1 MVKLTVVEEVE
12 DAHFS
17 QQHPYQD
24 QEDEGMYPASDSDAS
39 SISGDD
45 GEDAEIDES
54 LYDRFVALKDIIPPR
69 QRAVLTS
76 RLSSAYSVL
85 KSGLTM
91 GGTTLWV
98 LVTGA
103 FVVGV
108 PFAVAV
114 GDEQQLVEMERDMK
128 MQQFTTD
135 SLSPGAQSVLGEA
148 QKK

>member
-1 MVKLTVVEEVE
+1 MVQLTVVEDVE
-12 DAHFS
+12 DAHFA
-17 QQHPYQD
+17 QQRPYQD
-24 QEDEGMYPASDSDAS
+24 QEDDYASDSDGS
-39 SISGDD
+39 SLSDDNDGDV
-45 GEDAEIDES
+45 EIEET
-54 LYDRFVALKDIIPPR
+54 LYDRVVALKDIIPPR
-69 QRAVLTS
+69 QRAVLS
-76 RLSSAYSVL
+76 AGLSSAYGVV
-85 KSGLTM
+85 KSGLSM

-114 GDEQQLVEMERDMK
+114 GDEQQLVEMEREMK

-135 SLSPGAQSVLGEA
+135 SLSPGAQTAVLGEP

>member
-1 MVKLTVVEEVE
+1 MVKLTVVEDVE
-12 DAHFS
+12 DAHFA
-17 QQHPYQD
+17 QQRPYQD
-24 QEDEGMYPASDSDAS
+24 QEDDYASANSDGS
-39 SISGDD
+39 SLSGGDD
-45 GEDAEIDES
+45 GELEIEET
-54 LYDRFVALKDIIPPR
+54 LYDRLVALKDIIPPR
-69 QRAVLTS
+69 QRAVLS
-76 RLSSAYSVL
+76 AGLSSAYGVV
-85 KSGLTM
+85 KSGLSM

-135 SLSPGAQSVLGEA
+135 SLSPGAQTAVLGEP

>member
-1 MVKLTVVEEVE
+1 MVQLTVVEDVE
-12 DAHFS
+12 DAHFA
-17 QQHPYQD
+17 QQRPYQD
-24 QEDEGMYPASDSDAS
+24 QEDDYASDSDRS
-39 SISGDD
+39 SLSNDD
-45 GEDAEIDES
+45 GEVEIEET
-54 LYDRFVALKDIIPPR
+54 LYDRVVALKDIIPPR
-69 QRAVLTS
+69 QRAVLS
-76 RLSSAYSVL
+76 AGLASAYGVM
-85 KSGLTM
+85 KSGLSM

-135 SLSPGAQSVLGEA
+135 SLSPGAQTVVLGEP

>member
-1 MVKLTVVEEVE
+1 MVQLTVVEDVE
-12 DAHFS
+12 DAHFA
-17 QQHPYQD
+17 QQRPYQD
-24 QEDEGMYPASDSDAS
+24 QEDDYASDSDRS
-39 SISGDD
+39 SLSNDD
-45 GEDAEIDES
+45 GEVEIEET
-54 LYDRFVALKDIIPPR
+54 LYDRVVALKDIIPPR
-69 QRAVLTS
+69 QRAVLS
-76 RLSSAYSVL
+76 AVLASAYGVM
-85 KSGLTM
+85 KSGLSM

-135 SLSPGAQSVLGEA
+135 SLSPGAQTVVLGEP